1 MVLEAILRLKL
12 RNPKYRILYRAVM
25 RVFWHIQ
32 KSGVIL
38 EV

>member
-1 MVLEAILRLKL
+1 MILRDDLRFKI

-25 RVFWHIQ
+25 RVFRHIQ
-32 KSGVIL
+32 KLRVIL